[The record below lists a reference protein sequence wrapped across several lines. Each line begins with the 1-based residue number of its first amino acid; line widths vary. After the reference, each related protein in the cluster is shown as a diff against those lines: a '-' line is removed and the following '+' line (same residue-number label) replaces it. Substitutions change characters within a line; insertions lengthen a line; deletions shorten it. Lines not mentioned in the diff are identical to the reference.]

1 MKFKLENEG
10 LEAFNKWNNKHV
22 KICPVINNGKPYP
35 SDATGFRLT
44 FSFSPT
50 GVGNIIKASCAC
62 GASKDCY
69 DPYSIENF

>member
-1 MKFKLENEG
+1 MEQQTCKNMSR
-10 LEAFNKWNNKHV
+10 NQQW
-22 KICPVINNGKPYP
+22 KPYP